1 MKKIYSLTILLVFL
15 CCSCSKDFL
24 ERYDKRI
31 VGTWRIT
38 DVNRVG
44 IGGGYSNLP
53 FQSGAFTFFDN
64 GSLDYTNESGTLY
77 KGTWDIDRR
86 YTDDHTHYQLEV
98 TAVDFAGQHI
108 LSETYDDM
116 NFSGTNR
123 FKARIYA
130 GLRTYVTH
138 FRR

>member
-1 MKKIYSLTILLVFL
+1 MKKIYSLTIFLAFL
-15 CCSCSKDFL
+15 CCSCSKDVL
-24 ERYDKRI
+24 KRYDDRI
-31 VGTWRIT
+31 VGAWRIT

-44 IGGGYSNLP
+44 IGGGTSNLP
-53 FQSGAFTFFDN
+53 FQAGTFVFFDN

-86 YTDDHTHYQLEV
+86 TFSDHTHYQLKI
-98 TAVDFAGQHI
+98 TAVDFTGQHI

-116 NFSGTNR
+116 NFSGSNR
-123 FKARIYA
+123 FKARIYS